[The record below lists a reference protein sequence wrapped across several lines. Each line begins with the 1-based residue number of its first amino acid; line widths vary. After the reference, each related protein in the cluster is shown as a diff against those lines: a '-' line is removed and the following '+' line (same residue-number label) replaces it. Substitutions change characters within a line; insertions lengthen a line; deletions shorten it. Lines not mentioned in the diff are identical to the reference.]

1 MTTLTVFCPFPFF
14 PNPFECEH
22 FDTGLSLCFSGIT
35 RFGTM
40 LQSLTRRTRIRA
52 ATYLSAINKYL
63 SEYINEVSTDDL
75 DVEFMNGDV
84 VLRNVVPFQTK
95 SNHK

>member
-1 MTTLTVFCPFPFF
+1 
-14 PNPFECEH
+14 
-22 FDTGLSLCFSGIT
+22 
-35 RFGTM
+35 M
-40 LQSLTRRTRIRA
+40 LQSLT
-52 ATYLSAINKYL
+52 LSAIDKYL

>member
-1 MTTLTVFCPFPFF
+1 MTTLTAFCPFPFF
-14 PNPFECEH
+14 PNPFDCEQ

-40 LQSLTRRTRIRA
+40 LQSLT
-52 ATYLSAINKYL
+52 LSAINKYL

-75 DVEFMNGDV
+75 DVEFMNGDM
-84 VLRNVVPFQTK
+84 VLRNVVLFQMK
-95 SNHK
+95 GNHN

>member
-14 PNPFECEH
+14 PNPFECKP

-40 LQSLTRRTRIRA
+40 LQSLT
-52 ATYLSAINKYL
+52 LSAINKYL